1 MSVDYRL
8 IDELLEKNDRLPVHK
23 IFYHYPG
30 ASSEEIYELIRLKK
44 LVVKDGYIQR
54 GTKLV

>member
-1 MSVDYRL
+1 MDYRL
-8 IDELLEKNDRLPVHK
+8 IDELLEKNDKLPVHK